1 MAREVLFVQ
10 SLHDDDKRARL
21 WVVKAR
27 LHGLIPPLQH
37 TLPDFAAVGLH
48 AVVWVIDADDVTTI
62 TSQRTTDTGRDPIAC
77 LIVFKPLL
85 LVLIVG
91 QLKFVTEVRLVPR
104 AIDQPAALH
113 AIPDRQGGG
122 VGRIEKLL
130 VGLCGPSPRRQR
142 HGHAD

>member
-10 SLHDDDKRARL
+10 SLHNDDESSSLRI
-21 WVVKAR
+21 VEAR

-37 TLPDFAAVGLH
+37 TLPDFRTICFYRIVGI
-48 AVVWVIDADDVTTI
+48 VNCDNVSPIPGQSTP
-62 TSQRTTDTGRDPIAC
+62 DTGGDPIAC

-91 QLKFVTEVRLVPR
+91 QLKLVTEVRLVPR
-104 AIDQPAALH
+104 AIDQPSALN

-122 VGRIEKLL
+122 V
-130 VGLCGPSPRRQR
+130 
-142 HGHAD
+142 